1 MPENRFDVK
10 ERLTQIAVEDYL
22 RDSYDLEEVARM
34 TAENMYKDLQEKT
47 QAQVRGIIQGLNI
60 PNEIRMVADRR
71 VMEAIPSI
79 LERNVPPMVRS
90 AGTRSRSSPRRPTS
104 ANSSKTWKKK
114 LASGERFIGLTWPRS
129 PSSKTWK
136 HAWRLW
142 SLSRFW
148 KRSPPCRRRVV
159 FSAGVGEPR
168 TPFRSKATDLQEGQ
182 G

>member
-79 LERNVPPMVRS
+79 LERNVPPMVEGLVNGKVGWYKEQIQSQAADIGKLKQDLEEEASKRRKVHR
-90 AGTRSRSSPRRPTS
+90 AHMATVAKLKDLETRLAALEPQPVLEEVAALPKKGGIFGWGRRT
-104 ANSSKTWKKK
+104 KD
-114 LASGERFIGLTWPRS
+114 
-129 PSSKTWK
+129 
-136 HAWRLW
+136 
-142 SLSRFW
+142 SLPVESN
-148 KRSPPCRRRVV
+148 
-159 FSAGVGEPR
+159 
-168 TPFRSKATDLQEGQ
+168 
-182 G
+182 